1 MAGGIAELID
11 MLYDMI
17 EDARGMPLGPD
28 KCILERDKALDL
40 LDEIRAQYPMELAEA
55 KKLLGARTEY
65 IAAAKREGEQLRRQ
79 AEEQAKQ
86 LVAQDTT
93 LATARQ
99 KANELIGRAEER
111 TRELRRTAND
121 YCEDTLRRTEE
132 AVAAAYDEIKRQRA
146 KFRAVSAQESGAAA
160 PDRRANVPYDV
171 EADNGP

>member
-1 MAGGIAELID
+1 
-11 MLYDMI
+11 
-17 EDARGMPLGPD
+17 
-28 KCILERDKALDL
+28 
-40 LDEIRAQYPMELAEA
+40 MELAEA
-55 KKLLGARTEY
+55 KKLLGARAEY
-65 IAAAKREGEQLRRQ
+65 IAAAKRESEQIRRQ

-93 LATARQ
+93 LAAARQ

-132 AVAAAYDEIKRQRA
+132 GVAAAYDKIKRQRA
-146 KFRAVSAQESGAAA
+146 KFRAVSAQESGTAA
-160 PDRRANVPYDV
+160 PDRRSNAPYDV